1 MSGTSV
7 TPRGGVAAALVVVY
21 IAWGSTFVAMRVAVR
36 SLPPLTMSG
45 VRFLAAGVLL
55 HCWCLWQRHRRPEAG
70 WRAPT
75 RREWRASVILGIALP
90 AAGTGGAAWAEQ
102 KIPAGTAALCWPPSP
117 CG

>member
-1 MSGTSV
+1 MSGTSA

-36 SLPPLTMSG
+36 SLPLLTMSG

-55 HCWCLWQRHRRPEAG
+55 LAG
-70 WRAPT
+70 AC
-75 RREWRASVILGIALP
+75 
-90 AAGTGGAAWAEQ
+90 GGAAVTPKQAGGLRLAASGV
-102 KIPAGTAALCWPPSP
+102 PASSLASRCPPPGRAARPGRSRRSRPGPPRCCWLASP